1 MTYHNNSQGKDSAHV
16 VSIDRND
23 QNRLK
28 QFFAH
33 ELAYYNNI
41 VEAFE
46 ARTRSSASAVSV
58 INDKEIALLC
68 ELARHG
74 LQLGDLVTST
84 SLPPSVNV
92 LKSTAVSHDNRL
104 VLSSMLQHI
113 FGVILKPKLA
123 VIPATKSAMLRGM
136 IEFYRD
142 QARIFKEPI
151 NSDVTESA
159 YKVPPSNLSKHDLY
173 TKRHVQI
180 PRSVL
185 QISYDAQLDESAVIT
200 PLTKNAITVHGVNL
214 SHQQRWTT
222 MIVRQESG
230 AHVNHHTP
238 WTAEFRNTGNKYL
251 IKMVDLARNRQNYTM
266 SKAFG

>member
-1 MTYHNNSQGKDSAHV
+1 MAYHNNSQGRDSAHV
-16 VSIDRND
+16 VSIDSND

-58 INDKEIALLC
+58 ISDKEIALLC

-74 LQLGDLVTST
+74 LQLNDVVNSEK
-84 SLPPSVNV
+84 LPPSVSV
-92 LKSTAVSHDNRL
+92 LKSTAVSHDGRL
-104 VLSSMLQHI
+104 ILSSMMQHI

-123 VIPATKSAMLRGM
+123 VIPATKAAMLRGM
-136 IEFYRD
+136 IEFYRE

-151 NSDVTESA
+151 NSDVNESS
-159 YKVPPSNLSKHDLY
+159 YKVPPSNLSKHDLH
-173 TKRHVQI
+173 TKRHVQV

-185 QISYDAQLDESAVIT
+185 QISYNSQLDESEVTT
-200 PLTKNAITVHGVNL
+200 PLTKKPIVIQGVNL

-222 MIVRQESG
+222 MILRQESG
-230 AHVNHHTP
+230 AHVDYHTP

-251 IKMVDLARNRQNYTM
+251 IKLVDLVRNRQNYTM